1 MLFRSNDEENF
12 ESKSMAE
19 DDLGFV
25 DSVPQGDSS
34 EDMEETKDNN
44 IDELTSSLETNL
56 QISKDKNKS
65 VEKPIYINKRKKI
78 HRCVVN
84 NNVTLYYRIK
94 KGEVELITFFQSRQ
108 RQSKR
113 KL

>member
-1 MLFRSNDEENF
+1 MIHEIHFSPRALNELYAVLEYLD
-12 ESKSMAE
+12 KKW
-19 DDLGFV
+19 GV
-25 DSVPQGDSS
+25 TVS
-34 EDMEETKDNN
+34 EKFLDR
-44 IDELTSSLETNL
+44 IDELLDGISETP
-56 QISKDKNKS
+56 QMY
-65 VEKPIYINKRKKI
+65 VCINKRKKI